1 MTRQKSLTVEISY
14 LLDLLT
20 IYNMTLFYFEKNDK
34 SDIGYIWLSI
44 FRKILG
50 QLSAIKLA
58 KKSMF
63 G

>member
-20 IYNMTLFYFEKNDK
+20 IYNMTLFYFEKMTNLT
-34 SDIGYIWLSI
+34 SDTFDYLY
-44 FRKILG
+44 LG

-58 KKSMF
+58 IKSILL
-63 G
+63 

>member
-20 IYNMTLFYFEKNDK
+20 IYNMTLFFFEKMTNLT
-34 SDIGYIWLSI
+34 SDTFDYLY
-44 FRKILG
+44 LG

-58 KKSMF
+58 IKSILL
-63 G
+63 

>member
-20 IYNMTLFYFEKNDK
+20 IYNMPLFYFEKMTNLT
-34 SDIGYIWLSI
+34 SDTFDYLY
-44 FRKILG
+44 LG

-58 KKSMF
+58 IKSILL
-63 G
+63 